1 MPWARR
7 PVPARPGGQWAGRQ
21 LGPVGVEHGDLV
33 ECLRVK
39 DQPVRPVGRLV
50 FTVDLLLSRRS
61 VEALSGACYTG
72 RGRLVDLGQSAES
85 PQDVRNPLR

>member
-1 MPWARR
+1 MPWSRR
-7 PVPARPGGQWAGRQ
+7 PVPARQGAVGGTPARS
-21 LGPVGVEHGDLV
+21 VGVEHGDLV

-39 DQPVRPVGRLV
+39 DQPVRPVGRSV
-50 FTVDLLLSRRS
+50 VTVDLLLSRRS